1 MSTDR
6 VIRALIRLYPRE
18 FRDRYGRAMLAFHRE
33 RVREGG
39 ATWPRIVSDHLTSAL
54 AEHGRSLSARRRA
67 DFSEGS
73 TSMLGQDIR
82 FALRA
87 LARRPLFATIV
98 IGTIALG
105 VGANAA
111 IFSVVNGVLLRP
123 LPYPE
128 PDRVVSFGHTPPTWL
143 VSVPEFVDYTRDLRS
158 FEALA
163 AYTMNEGNLATPD
176 EPERV
181 GLAAVSSKF
190 FSVLGVR
197 PLVGRTFLPD
207 EDRVM
212 PATVAVLSY
221 GLWQRRFGGDR
232 AIVGRTIPFNGIPR
246 TVVGV
251 MPQYFDYPTAHVDVW
266 LPMARF
272 NPDSLGDRANHYL
285 FIVGRLHREV
295 PVTRAVNEASMV
307 ARRLMHD
314 YADRYDPN
322 APLVPVITPVSE
334 VLVGATRPYVW
345 MLFGAV
351 GFVLL
356 IVCANVANL
365 LLARG
370 EGRRREMA
378 VRAALGASRRRMLAQ
393 LLTES
398 TVFALGGGALGT
410 LLAWSGTGALVALAP
425 PSIPRVE
432 QIGLDWAVLAYALAT
447 SLGAGILFGLVPALR
462 ASREAPADTL
472 KEGGRAPG
480 QAASRRVRRALV
492 IVEVALAV
500 VMLCGAGVLLRSLLK
515 LQSADLGFDS
525 RSVFTAR
532 VSPTAT
538 TYDASR
544 SNVRY
549 TYDESRSIV
558 FYTQLLERVRAI
570 PGVLAAGAAGWLP
583 VVDNGGMWG
592 LLAEGQ
598 TYDRVPRAPEAVPQ
612 QVTPGYFEAMGVR
625 VIEGRGF
632 TDADRQSGP
641 YVGVVSRSLAALLWP
656 NADAIGKR
664 FRVGGDSTFMTVVGV
679 VDDIRAGG
687 FNDAP
692 APTMYFAYPQTRETA
707 YFMPRSMNLV
717 IRTSVDPLRIANQ
730 VKAIVRSLDAT
741 VPVSNVRT
749 LEQIVGV
756 SVANRRF
763 STTLLGAFA
772 GLALVLAGVGIFGVI
787 SYGVS
792 ERRFEIGVRMA
803 LGAERSRVLASVLG
817 EGIRLTLVGVAIG
830 IASAAAV
837 LRVVRSLLVGVP
849 VVDAATFTAVA
860 SGLVIVALAAS
871 FVPARR
877 ATAISAMDALRGG

>member
-1 MSTDR
+1 MSADR

-18 FRDRYGRAMLAFHRE
+18 FRERYGRAMFAFHRE
-33 RVREGG
+33 RVREGS
-39 ATWPRIVSDHLTSAL
+39 AVWPRIVSDHLASAVS
-54 AEHGRSLSARRRA
+54 EHVRSLSESRRV
-67 DFSEGS
+67 DFNEGS
-73 TSMLGQDIR
+73 TPMLGQDFR

-111 IFSVVNGVLLRP
+111 IFSVVNAVLLRP

-128 PDRVVSFGHTPPTWL
+128 AGRVVSFGHTPPTWL
-143 VSVPEFVDYTRDLRS
+143 VSVPEYVDYTRDLRS

-163 AYTMNEGNLATPD
+163 AYTLDEGNLATPD

-181 GLAAVSSKF
+181 GLASVSPRF

-212 PATVAVLSY
+212 PATAVVLSY
-221 GLWQRRFGGDR
+221 GLWQRRFGGDGT
-232 AIVGRTIPFNGIPR
+232 IVGRTIPFNGVPR

-251 MPQYFDYPTAHVDVW
+251 MPQYFDYPTTHVDVW

-272 NPDSLGDRANHYL
+272 NSDSLADRTNHYL
-285 FIVGRLHREV
+285 FVVGRLRHDV
-295 PVTRAVNEASMV
+295 SVARAVSEATIV
-307 ARRLMHD
+307 ARRLMRD

-351 GFVLL
+351 GSVLL

-378 VRAALGASRRRMLAQ
+378 VRAALGASRRRILAQ

-398 TVFALGGGALGT
+398 SVFALGGGALGI
-410 LLAWSGTGALVALAP
+410 LLAWSGTRALVALAP

-432 QIGLDWAVLAYALAT
+432 QVRLDWAVLAYALAT
-447 SLGAGILFGLVPALR
+447 SFGTGVLFGLMPALR

-472 KEGGRAPG
+472 REGGRAPN
-480 QAASRRVRRALV
+480 QAASRRVRRAL
-492 IVEVALAV
+492 IVAEVALAV
-500 VMLCGAGVLLRSLLK
+500 VMLCGASVLLRSLLT
-515 LQSADLGFDS
+515 LQSADLGFDP
-525 RSVFTAR
+525 RSVLTAR
-532 VSPTAT
+532 VSPTT
-538 TYDASR
+538 NTYND
-544 SNVRY
+544 
-549 TYDESRSIV
+549 SRSIV
-558 FYTQLLERVRAI
+558 FYAQLLERVRAI
-570 PGVLAAGAAGWLP
+570 PGVLSAGAAGWLP

-598 TYDRVPRAPEAVPQ
+598 TYDRLPRGPVAVPQ
-612 QVTPGYFEAMGVR
+612 QVTAGYFEAMGLR
-625 VIEGRGF
+625 VITGRGF
-632 TDADRQSGP
+632 TAADRESGP
-641 YVGVVSRSLAALLWP
+641 YVGIVSRSLATLLWP
-656 NADAIGKR
+656 NADPIGKR
-664 FRVGGDSTFMTVVGV
+664 FRVGGGSTFMTVVGV
-679 VDDIRAGG
+679 VDDIRGRG
-687 FNDAP
+687 FDGIPEP
-692 APTMYFAYPQTRETA
+692 AMYFAYPQTHQTA
-707 YFMPRSMNLV
+707 YFTPRSMNLV
-717 IRTSVDPLRIANQ
+717 VRTAGDPLGIANS

-749 LEQIVGV
+749 LEQVVGV

-772 GLALVLAGVGIFGVI
+772 ALALVLAGVGIFGVI

-817 EGIRLTLVGVAIG
+817 EGIRMTLVGVAIG
-830 IASAAAV
+830 VASATVV
-837 LRVVRSLLVGVP
+837 LRALRSLLVGVP
-849 VVDAATFTAVA
+849 VVDAVTFAVVTL
-860 SGLVIVALAAS
+860 GLVVVAVAAS
-871 FVPARR
+871 FIPARR
-877 ATAISAMDALRGG
+877 ATAISAMDALRGGQ

>member
-1 MSTDR
+1 MSADR

-18 FRDRYGRAMLAFHRE
+18 FRERYGPAMLAFHRE
-33 RVREGG
+33 RIDEGG
-39 ATWPRIVSDHLTSAL
+39 VTWLRIVSDHLASAV
-54 AEHGRSLSARRRA
+54 AEHVRSLSDSRRV
-67 DFSEGS
+67 DFNEAS

-87 LARRPLFATIV
+87 LGRRPLFATTV

-123 LPYPE
+123 LPYPA
-128 PDRVVSFGHTPPTWL
+128 PDRVVSFGHTPPNWL

-158 FEALA
+158 FESLA
-163 AYTMNEGNLATPD
+163 AYTVKEGNLATPD

-181 GLAAVSSKF
+181 GLASVSPTF

-197 PLVGRTFLPD
+197 PVVGRTFLPD
-207 EDRVM
+207 DDRVM

-232 AIVGRTIPFNGIPR
+232 RIVGRTIPFNGVPR

-251 MPQYFDYPTAHVDVW
+251 MPQYFDYPTAHIDVW
-266 LPMARF
+266 LPIARF
-272 NPDSLGDRANHYL
+272 NSDSLGERMNHYL
-285 FIVGRLHREV
+285 FLVGRLRRDV
-295 PVTRAVNEASMV
+295 PVARAVNEATMV
-307 ARRLMHD
+307 ARRLTRD
-314 YADRYDPN
+314 YADKYDPN

-345 MLFGAV
+345 TLFGAV

-378 VRAALGASRRRMLAQ
+378 VRAALGASRRRILAQ

-398 TVFALGGGALGT
+398 SVFALGGGALGT
-410 LLAWSGTGALVALAP
+410 VLAWSGTRALVALAP

-462 ASREAPADTL
+462 ASREAPAETL
-472 KEGGRAPG
+472 KEGGRAPS

-492 IVEVALAV
+492 MVEVALAV
-500 VMLCGAGVLLRSLLK
+500 VMLCGAGVLLRSLLT

-532 VSPTAT
+532 VSPTA
-538 TYDASR
+538 
-544 SNVRY
+544 N

-558 FYTQLLERVRAI
+558 FYARLLERVRAI
-570 PGVLAAGAAGWLP
+570 PGVLSAGAAGWLP

-598 TYDRVPRAPEAVPQ
+598 TYDRLPRGPVAVPQ
-612 QVTPGYFEAMGVR
+612 QVTPSYFEAMGLR

-632 TDADRQSGP
+632 TDADRESGP

-656 NADAIGKR
+656 NVDAVGKR

-687 FNDAP
+687 FNDTP

-717 IRTSVDPLRIANQ
+717 IRTSGDPLRIANQ
-730 VKAIVRSLDAT
+730 VKAIVHSLDAT

-749 LEQIVGV
+749 LEQVVGT
-756 SVANRRF
+756 SIANRRF

-817 EGIRLTLVGVAIG
+817 EGIRMTLVGVAIG
-830 IASAAAV
+830 IAGAAAV
-837 LRVVRSLLVGVP
+837 LRVLRSLLVGVP
-849 VVDAATFTAVA
+849 VVDAVTFAAVA
-860 SGLVIVALAAS
+860 LGLVIVAVAAS
-871 FVPARR
+871 VVPARR
-877 ATAISAMDALRGG
+877 ATAVSAMDALRGGN

>member
-1 MSTDR
+1 MKADR

-18 FRDRYGRAMLAFHRE
+18 FRERYGRAMLAFHRE

-39 ATWPRIVSDHLTSAL
+39 ATWPRIVSDHLTSAV
-54 AEHGRSLSARRRA
+54 AEHVRSLSERRRVRVNEVTE
-67 DFSEGS
+67 DS
-73 TSMLGQDIR
+73 TPMLGQDIR

-87 LARRPLFATIV
+87 LERRPLFAAIV

-105 VGANAA
+105 VGANTA

-143 VSVPEFVDYTRDLRS
+143 ASVPEYVDYTRDLRS

-163 AYTMNEGNLATPD
+163 AYTLNEGNLATPD
-176 EPERV
+176 EPERI
-181 GLAAVSSKF
+181 GLASVSSKF
-190 FSVLGVR
+190 FSVLGAR

-212 PATVAVLSY
+212 PASVAVLSY
-221 GLWQRRFGGDR
+221 GLWQRRFGGDP
-232 AIVGRTIPFNGIPR
+232 AIIGRTIPFNGLPR

-251 MPQYFDYPTAHVDVW
+251 MPQYFDYPTAHIDVW

-272 NPDSLGDRANHYL
+272 NSDSLGDRSNHYL
-285 FIVGRLHREV
+285 FMVGRLRRDV
-295 PVTRAVNEASMV
+295 PVAHAVSEASTV
-307 ARRLMHD
+307 SRRLMRD

-322 APLVPVITPVSE
+322 VPLVPVIMPVSE

-398 TVFALGGGALGT
+398 TVFALGGGTLGI
-410 LLAWSGTGALVALAP
+410 LLAWSGTRALVALAP

-432 QIGLDWAVLAYALAT
+432 QIRLDWAVLAYALAT

-472 KEGGRAPG
+472 KEGGRASSQG
-480 QAASRRVRRALV
+480 ASRRVRRALV
-492 IVEVALAV
+492 VAEVALAV

-515 LQSADLGFDS
+515 LQSADLGFDP
-525 RSVFTAR
+525 RSVLTAR
-532 VSPTAT
+532 VSPIAK
-538 TYDASR
+538 D
-544 SNVRY
+544 
-549 TYDESRSIV
+549 YDESRSIV
-558 FYTQLLERVRAI
+558 FYAQLLERVRAI
-570 PGVLAAGAAGWLP
+570 PGVLSAGAAGWLP

-598 TYDRVPRAPEAVPQ
+598 SYDRLPRGPMAVPQ
-612 QVTPGYFEAMGVR
+612 QVTPGYFDAMGLR
-625 VIEGRGF
+625 VVAGRGF
-632 TDADRQSGP
+632 TDGDRASGP
-641 YVGVVSRSLAALLWP
+641 YVGIVSRSLAALLWP
-656 NADAIGKR
+656 NGDPIGKR

-679 VDDIRAGG
+679 VDDIRGRG
-687 FNDAP
+687 FNDTPEP
-692 APTMYFAYPQTRETA
+692 AMYFAYPQTREIA

-717 IRTSVDPLRIANQ
+717 VRTSGDPLRIANQ

-741 VPVSNVRT
+741 VPVSNMRT
-749 LEQIVGV
+749 LEQVVGI

-763 STTLLGAFA
+763 STTLLGTFA
-772 GLALVLAGVGIFGVI
+772 ALALVLAGVGIFGVI

-803 LGAERSRVLASVLG
+803 LGAERSRMLASVLG
-817 EGIRLTLVGVAIG
+817 EGIRMTLAGVAIG
-830 IASAAAV
+830 VVGAAAV
-837 LRVVRSLLVGVP
+837 LRVLRSLLVGVP
-849 VVDAATFTAVA
+849 VIDAVTFAAVA
-860 SGLVIVALAAS
+860 LGLVLVAVVAS